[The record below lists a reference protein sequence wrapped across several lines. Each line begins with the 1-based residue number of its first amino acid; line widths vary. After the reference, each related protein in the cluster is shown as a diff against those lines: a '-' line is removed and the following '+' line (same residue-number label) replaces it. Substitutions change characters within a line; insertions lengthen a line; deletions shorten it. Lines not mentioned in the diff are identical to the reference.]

1 MTAQLQQQQI
11 QPMTGRPM
19 EERIGALEVRV
30 GSLQE
35 GIQHIVAKLDSR
47 DRVPW
52 GAIIGS
58 CLGAITLIVTLVSGI
73 GALAFSPLSAGIT
86 DMKAAFVKMEA
97 RADRYV
103 PREDLDARFS
113 VITQRRDD
121 LQRLTDA
128 RVERIERDL
137 DAVSKQVV
145 PRGEHEQMWA
155 AQRAR
160 DADLQRQA
168 DQNRQGLYDL
178 NTPRDTIQ
186 GMQRRIDELER
197 DARTPQRR

>member
-1 MTAQLQQQQI
+1 MTNPQALASAQ
-11 QPMTGRPM
+11 GRDTDT
-19 EERIGALEVRV
+19 RLGILETAVSDIRSV
-30 GSLQE
+30 MQDIRSDLKTRSS
-35 GIQHIVAKLDSR
+35 INWAPVTIMLAVCTVAGGMFFTWVNSNNGRLE
-47 DRVPW
+47 
-52 GAIIGS
+52 GAI
-58 CLGAITLIVTLVSGI
+58 AKV
-73 GALAFSPLSAGIT
+73 
-86 DMKAAFVKMEA
+86 EA
-97 RADRYV
+97 RTEVYV
-103 PREDLDARFS
+103 PRQDLDARFAVVS
-113 VITQRRDD
+113 QRRDD

-128 RVERIERDL
+128 RVERLERDF
-137 DAVSKQVV
+137 ASVSKEVV

-197 DARTPQRR
+197 DARTPPRR

>member
-1 MTAQLQQQQI
+1 MTAQQQQQQQM
-11 QPMTGRPM
+11 QPRDTDTRLGILETAVADIRSVMQDIRSDLKTRSSINWAPVNIMMGVCTVAGGMFFTWVNSNNGR
-19 EERIGALEVRV
+19 LETA
-30 GSLQE
+30 
-35 GIQHIVAKLDSR
+35 IAK
-47 DRVPW
+47 V
-52 GAIIGS
+52 
-58 CLGAITLIVTLVSGI
+58 
-73 GALAFSPLSAGIT
+73 
-86 DMKAAFVKMEA
+86 EA
-97 RADRYV
+97 RTEAYV
-103 PREDLDARFS
+103 PRQDLDTRFA
-113 VITQRRDD
+113 VVAQRRDD
-121 LQRLTDA
+121 LQRLTDG

-137 DAVSKQVV
+137 DAISKQVV

-197 DARTPQRR
+197 DTRTPARR

>member
-1 MTAQLQQQQI
+1 MTQQQQI
-11 QPMTGRPM
+11 QQQQLQPRDTDTRLGILETAVSDIRSVMQDIRSDLKTRSSINWAPVNIMLAVCTVAGGMFFTWVNSNNGR
-19 EERIGALEVRV
+19 LE
-30 GSLQE
+30 
-35 GIQHIVAKLDSR
+35 
-47 DRVPW
+47 
-52 GAIIGS
+52 GAI
-58 CLGAITLIVTLVSGI
+58 AKV
-73 GALAFSPLSAGIT
+73 
-86 DMKAAFVKMEA
+86 EA
-97 RADRYV
+97 RTEAYV
-103 PREDLDARFS
+103 PRQDLDTRFS
-113 VITQRRDD
+113 VISQRRDD

-128 RVERIERDL
+128 RVERVERDL
-137 DAVSKQVV
+137 DALAKQLV

-197 DARTPQRR
+197 DARVPARR

>member
-1 MTAQLQQQQI
+1 MTSQLQQQQMQQMQT
-11 QPMTGRPM
+11 QPRDTDTRLGILETAVSDIRSVMQDIRSDLKTRSSINWAPVNIMLAVCTVAGGMFFTWVNSNNGR
-19 EERIGALEVRV
+19 LE
-30 GSLQE
+30 
-35 GIQHIVAKLDSR
+35 
-47 DRVPW
+47 
-52 GAIIGS
+52 GAI
-58 CLGAITLIVTLVSGI
+58 AKV
-73 GALAFSPLSAGIT
+73 
-86 DMKAAFVKMEA
+86 EA
-97 RADRYV
+97 RTEAYV
-103 PREDLDARFS
+103 PRQDLDTRFAVVS
-113 VITQRRDD
+113 QRRDD

-137 DAVSKQVV
+137 DTVSKQVV

-197 DARTPQRR
+197 DARVPARR

>member
-1 MTAQLQQQQI
+1 MTQQLQQTQQMQM
-11 QPMTGRPM
+11 QPRDTDTRLGILETAVSDIRSVMQDIRSDLKTRSSINWAPVNIMLAVCTVAGGMFFTWVNSNNGR
-19 EERIGALEVRV
+19 LE
-30 GSLQE
+30 
-35 GIQHIVAKLDSR
+35 
-47 DRVPW
+47 
-52 GAIIGS
+52 GAI
-58 CLGAITLIVTLVSGI
+58 AKV
-73 GALAFSPLSAGIT
+73 
-86 DMKAAFVKMEA
+86 EA
-97 RADRYV
+97 RTEAYV
-103 PREDLDARFS
+103 PRQDLDTRFAVVS
-113 VITQRRDD
+113 QRRDD

-128 RVERIERDL
+128 RVERVERDL
-137 DAVSKQVV
+137 DTITKQLV

-160 DADLQRQA
+160 DADLQRQS

>member
-1 MTAQLQQQQI
+1 MTQQLQQTQQM
-11 QPMTGRPM
+11 QPRDTDTRLGILETAVSDIRSVMQDIRSDLKTRSSINWAPVNIMLAVCTVAGGMFFTWVNSNNGR
-19 EERIGALEVRV
+19 LE
-30 GSLQE
+30 
-35 GIQHIVAKLDSR
+35 
-47 DRVPW
+47 
-52 GAIIGS
+52 GAI
-58 CLGAITLIVTLVSGI
+58 AKV
-73 GALAFSPLSAGIT
+73 
-86 DMKAAFVKMEA
+86 EA
-97 RADRYV
+97 RTEAYV
-103 PREDLDARFS
+103 PRQDLDTRFAVVS
-113 VITQRRDD
+113 QRRDD

-137 DAVSKQVV
+137 DAASKQIV

-197 DARTPQRR
+197 DARAPMRR

>member
-1 MTAQLQQQQI
+1 MIQQQT
-11 QPMTGRPM
+11 QPQP
-19 EERIGALEVRV
+19 
-30 GSLQE
+30 Q
-35 GIQHIVAKLDSR
+35 SR
-47 DRVPW
+47 DTDTRLGILETAVSDIRSVMQDIRADLKTRSSINWAPVNIMLAVCTVAGGMFFTW
-52 GAIIGS
+52 VNSNNGRLETAI
-58 CLGAITLIVTLVSGI
+58 AKV
-73 GALAFSPLSAGIT
+73 
-86 DMKAAFVKMEA
+86 EA
-97 RADRYV
+97 RTEVYV
-103 PREDLDARFS
+103 PRQDLDARFAVLS
-113 VITQRRDD
+113 QRRDD

-128 RVERIERDL
+128 RVERLERDL
-137 DAVSKQVV
+137 ATVGKEVV

-197 DARTPQRR
+197 DARAPARR